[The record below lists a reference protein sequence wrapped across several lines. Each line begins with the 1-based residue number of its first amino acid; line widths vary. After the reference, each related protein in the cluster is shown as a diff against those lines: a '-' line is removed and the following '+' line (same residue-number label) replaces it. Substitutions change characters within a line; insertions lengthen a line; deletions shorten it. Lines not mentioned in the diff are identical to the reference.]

1 MKNQSGIFD
10 LNKMA
15 EERKTDLIQAIK
27 NKAKSIEGEM
37 SFFDHLSELRVHLIR
52 SSIVVILMT
61 IVCFVYYDFLFDNII
76 MGPHKPS
83 FWTYRMMCK
92 VGEYFHKSGFCITNI
107 PGKIIN
113 TEMAGQFTLQINSAL
128 MTGVALGVPYLLW
141 EIWRFVKPALKDSER
156 KSATGFVFYASL
168 LFLIGLM
175 FGYFIVAPLS
185 VNFLSNYSISPEIE
199 NTITIDSYFSS
210 VATLTLCTGAV
221 FELPIVIF
229 ILSKLGIMTPAFMRE
244 KRRYA
249 VIIILVIAAVVT
261 PTPDIPTML
270 TVSFPLFLLYEVS
283 IFVSL
288 KVQKNKLKAEKAFF
302 NN

>member
-1 MKNQSGIFD
+1 MSK
-10 LNKMA
+10 
-15 EERKTDLIQAIK
+15 ERQTDLIASVK
-27 NKAKSIEGEM
+27 NKGKNLEGEM
-37 SFFDHLSELRVHLIR
+37 SFFDHLAALRIHLVR
-52 SSIVVILMT
+52 SSIAIIFFT
-61 IVCFVYYDFLFDNII
+61 IICFVYYDFLFDTII

-92 VGEYFHKSGFCITNI
+92 IGEYFHMGPGFCITNI

-128 MTGVALGVPYLLW
+128 MTGLILGFPYLLW

-156 KSATGFVFYASL
+156 KSATGFVFYATI
-168 LFLIGLM
+168 LFVIGLL

-221 FELPIVIF
+221 FELPIVIY
-229 ILSKLGIMTPAFMRE
+229 ILSQLGIMTPAFMRD

-249 VIIILVIAAVVT
+249 TVIILVIAAVVT

-270 TVSFPLFLLYEVS
+270 TVSFPLFLLYEISIYVS
-283 IFVSL
+283 ARVE
-288 KVQKNKLKAEKAFF
+288 KKKLAKEKAFF
-302 NN
+302 AE

>member
-1 MKNQSGIFD
+1 MSK
-10 LNKMA
+10 
-15 EERKTDLIQAIK
+15 ERKTDLVDSVKQK
-27 NKAKSIEGEM
+27 GKSLEAEM
-37 SFFDHLSELRVHLIR
+37 SFFDHLAELRVHLVR
-52 SSIVVILMT
+52 SSIAVIFFT
-61 IVCFVYYDFLFDNII
+61 IICFIYYDFLFDKII

-83 FWTYRMMCK
+83 FWTYQIMCK
-92 VGEYFHKSGFCITNI
+92 IGEYFNMGPDFCITNI

-128 MTGVALGVPYLLW
+128 MTGLVLGFPYLLW
-141 EIWRFVKPALKDSER
+141 EVWRFIKPALKDSER
-156 KSATGFVFYASL
+156 KSASGFVLYSSF
-168 LFLIGLM
+168 LFLIGIL

-185 VNFLSNYSISPEIE
+185 VNFLSNYSISPDIE

-221 FELPIVIF
+221 FELPVIIY
-229 ILSKLGIMTPAFMRE
+229 ILSQLGIMTPAFMKE

-249 VIIILVIAAVVT
+249 VVIILIIAAIVT

-283 IFVSL
+283 ISVSAR
-288 KVQKNKLKAEKAFF
+288 VQKKKLKAEKEFF
-302 NN
+302 RN

>member
-1 MKNQSGIFD
+1 MGK
-10 LNKMA
+10 
-15 EERKTDLIQAIK
+15 ERKTDLVASVK
-27 NKAKSIEGEM
+27 NKGKNLEAEM
-37 SFFDHLSELRVHLIR
+37 SFFDHLAELRIHLVR
-52 SSIVVILMT
+52 SAIAIIITT
-61 IVCFVYYDFLFDNII
+61 IFCFIYYDFIFDTVI

-92 VGEYFHKSGFCITNI
+92 IGDYFNMGPGFCITNI

-128 MTGVALGVPYLLW
+128 MTGVVLGFPYLLW

-156 KSATGFVFYASL
+156 KSATGFVFYASMLFIVGL
-168 LFLIGLM
+168 L

-185 VNFLSNYSISPEIE
+185 VNFLSNYSISPDIE

-221 FELPIVIF
+221 FELPVVIY
-229 ILSKLGIMTPAFMRE
+229 ILSQLGIMTPKFM
-244 KRRYA
+244 KDQRRYA

-270 TVSFPLFLLYEVS
+270 TVSLPLFLLYELSIYVS
-283 IFVSL
+283 ARVE
-288 KVQKNKLKAEKAFF
+288 KKKLRKERAFF
-302 NN
+302 AE